1 MIQVMIVDDHKMVR
15 EGLKRILELNG
26 DIEVIDEA
34 DNGKDFIKK
43 LKTVKPDIVLLDINM
58 PEMNGIEVLEYLS
71 KRKKTPK
78 VLVLTVHN
86 EIEYLTK
93 AVDLGIDGYILKDSE
108 AEELIKEVHFVYNG
122 ETFIQP
128 SLIPLL
134 NSRLIAREFD
144 QDKVNKLFT
153 AEVPPI
159 LFVDADKYTDE
170 KDKKDIN
177 DYAAMNGFSIVTT
190 NEEFEK
196 MLVISQDNTSA
207 FDMIRNMLYQY
218 LTYQT

>member
-43 LKTVKPDIVLLDINM
+43 LKTVKPDILLLDINM

-86 EIEYLTK
+86 EIEYLMK
-93 AVDLGIDGYILKDSE
+93 AVDLGIEGYILKDSE
-108 AEELIKEVHFVYNG
+108 AEELIKAVHFVYNG

-134 NSRLIAREFD
+134 NSRLIARELD
-144 QDKVNKLFT
+144 QDKVNKLSDRETEVLKLVSVGMFNKEIAKKLGISERTVKNHMFT
-153 AEVPPI
+153 IFKKIGV
-159 LFVDADKYTDE
+159 TDRTQ
-170 KDKKDIN
+170 
-177 DYAAMNGFSIVTT
+177 AAIF
-190 NEEFEK
+190 
-196 MLVISQDNTSA
+196 A
-207 FDMIRNMLYQY
+207 IRNGIVSVN
-218 LTYQT
+218 

>member
-34 DNGKDFIKK
+34 DNGKDLIKK

-58 PEMNGIEVLEYLS
+58 PVMNGIEVLEYLS
-71 KRKKTPK
+71 KRKKSPK

-86 EIEYLTK
+86 EVEYLMK
-93 AVDLGIDGYILKDSE
+93 AVDLGINGYILKDSE
-108 AEELIKEVHFVYNG
+108 AEELIKAVHFVYKG

-128 SLIPLL
+128 SMIPLL

-144 QDKVNKLFT
+144 QDKVNKLSDRETEVLKLVSVGMFNKEIAKKLGISERTVKNHMFT
-153 AEVPPI
+153 IFKKIGV
-159 LFVDADKYTDE
+159 TDRTQ
-170 KDKKDIN
+170 
-177 DYAAMNGFSIVTT
+177 AAIF
-190 NEEFEK
+190 
-196 MLVISQDNTSA
+196 A
-207 FDMIRNMLYQY
+207 IRNGIVSVN
-218 LTYQT
+218 